1 MLKFGQLSIRTQI
14 LLLTL
19 IVALPAIAVII
30 YSGLHMR
37 KTAVE
42 TAKTETQRLAD
53 NIAIE
58 QKNLEASAEQLISVM
73 SQLPYLKNKNK
84 KRMTTILI
92 NTVKLNPQ
100 YTNLLVAGKN
110 GEVWAHGLPIAST
123 FNASDSRYFINAL
136 SNGKTSSGE
145 FIRSRLTSQPVFN
158 LASAYKNAQN
168 EIDGV
173 FIVAFT
179 LGYYNETLRLSPLS
193 PHAHFMLL
201 DHKGIIIY
209 SSFEKEKYAGTEYN
223 RNSFDEM
230 KTGPDSRTYTGHVS
244 AFGVKSILSYRKL
257 WLAGEDTP
265 YLYIRVAVP
274 ENEVLNKANTII
286 MRNIFFFTLS
296 LFAALALAWL
306 TGKHS
311 IADRID
317 MLEKASKKMAEGDLD
332 ISLTTLDTGGEIGK
346 LGVTFLEMAEKLKA
360 RETALAE
367 SENNYRTIFNT
378 NKDALFI
385 HDALTGKILEVNDSV
400 PEMFGFTREEII
412 GKDVTEMSF
421 KESSHSLKE
430 SQELMRKTVNE
441 GPQTFE
447 WLSKRKNG
455 QPFWAEIILSSAV
468 INNNSSI
475 IAAVRDITERKEAE
489 EERKKLQNQ
498 LNQIQK
504 MESVG
509 QLAGGIAHD
518 FNNILATI
526 MGYGS
531 IMQESMKSDDPNRES
546 LDEIMNSADRAANLT
561 QSLLAFSRKQLINP
575 KEIEINEHIMRIEKF
590 LTRIIGEDI
599 ILNTNLHHE
608 DLWIF
613 ADATQIEQVL
623 MNTAANARDAMPSGG
638 RLIIS
643 TYTEFLK
650 EDDVRAM
657 GYGLSG
663 ECAVIEISDT
673 GTGMDEETR
682 KKIFDPFFT
691 TKEIGK
697 GTGLGLSIV
706 YGIITQNKGHIS
718 VYSEKDKG
726 TTFRIFLPII
736 SAKQNGISSS
746 STEISDVGGN
756 EIILLA
762 EDNKT
767 LREMNTKVL
776 KKYGYTVISA
786 EDGEQAI
793 SKFYDNKDKID
804 LIILDIIMP
813 KKNGR
818 EVFDEAK
825 RLRPDIKVLFTSGYP
840 ADLIAKQ
847 GVLEKGINFI
857 PKPSPMNKM
866 LRKIRELLDQTETE
880 HKST

>member
-1 MLKFGQLSIRTQI
+1 
-14 LLLTL
+14 
-19 IVALPAIAVII
+19 
-30 YSGLHMR
+30 MR

-123 FNASDSRYFINAL
+123 FNASDRRYFINAL
-136 SNGKTSSGE
+136 SSGKTSSGE

-209 SSFEKEKYAGTEYN
+209 SSFEKEKYVGTEYN
-223 RNSFDEM
+223 RNNFNEM
-230 KTGPDSRTYTGHVS
+230 IKGPDIKTYSGQVS
-244 AFGVKSILSYRKL
+244 SFGVKSILSYRKL
-257 WLAGEDTP
+257 RLAGENTP

-274 ENEVLNKANTII
+274 EKEVLAEANMI
-286 MRNIFFFTLS
+286 MVRNILFFTLS
-296 LFAALALAWL
+296 LCAALALAWFA
-306 TGKHS
+306 GKRS

-317 MLEKASKKMAEGDLD
+317 MLEKASRKMADGDLNVN
-332 ISLTTLDTGGEIGK
+332 ISTLDTGGEIGK
-346 LGVTFLEMAEKLKA
+346 LGQTFRDMAEKLKA

-385 HDALTGKILEVNDSV
+385 HNASTGKIIEVNDSV
-400 PEMFGFTREEII
+400 LEMFSFTREEII
-412 GKDVTEMSF
+412 GKDVTGMSF
-421 KESSHSLKE
+421 KESSHTSKE
-430 SQELMRKTVNE
+430 SQELMRKTFNE

-455 QPFWAEIILSSAV
+455 ESFWTEVILSSAI
-468 INNNSSI
+468 INKTNCI

-498 LNQIQK
+498 LYQVQK

-531 IMQESMKSDDPNRES
+531 IMQDSMKEDDPNRES
-546 LDEIMNSADRAANLT
+546 LEEIMNSADRAANLT

-575 KEIEINEHIMRIEKF
+575 KEIEINEHILRIEKF

-599 ILNTNLHHE
+599 ILTTDLYSE
-608 DLWIF
+608 KLWIY

-623 MNTAANARDAMPSGG
+623 MNIAANARDAMPSGG

-643 TYTEFLK
+643 TYSEFLK
-650 EDDVRAM
+650 EDDVITI

-663 ECAVIEISDT
+663 ECAVIEISDN

-691 TKEIGK
+691 TKETGK

-706 YGIITQNKGHIS
+706 YGIIRQNKGHIS
-718 VYSEKDKG
+718 VYSEKGKG
-726 TTFRIFLPII
+726 TTFRIYLPLITAEKK
-736 SAKQNGISSS
+736 SEPSSLK
-746 STEISDVGGN
+746 EISINGGV
-756 EIILLA
+756 ETILLA
-762 EDNKT
+762 EDNET
-767 LREMNTKVL
+767 LREINSKVL
-776 KKYGYTVISA
+776 KNYGYTVISA
-786 EDGEQAI
+786 ENGEEAI
-793 SKFYDNKDKID
+793 LKFRENKDRID
-804 LIILDIIMP
+804 IIILDIIMP

-857 PKPSPMNKM
+857 PKPSPTNKL
-866 LRKIRELLDQTETE
+866 LRKIRELLDQTEINQ
-880 HKST
+880 

>member
-1 MLKFGQLSIRTQI
+1 MLKFGLLPIRIQI
-14 LLLTL
+14 LLLSL
-19 IVALPAIAVII
+19 IVAIPAIVIII

-37 KTAVE
+37 EMALDS
-42 TAKTETQRLAD
+42 AKNETQLIAE

-73 SQLPYLKNKNK
+73 EKLPYLKNKNNK
-84 KRMTTILI
+84 LMIDILT

-100 YTNLLVAGKN
+100 YTNLLVADIKGD
-110 GEVWAHGLPIAST
+110 VWAHGLPVSST
-123 FNASDSRYFINAL
+123 FNASDRRYFKNAL
-136 SNGKTSSGE
+136 SSGQISSGE
-145 FIRSRLTSQPVFN
+145 FLLSRLTSQPTFN
-158 LASAYKNAQN
+158 LASPFKNERN
-168 EIDGV
+168 EIEGV
-173 FIVAFT
+173 FIIAFSLGNYTKT
-179 LGYYNETLRLSPLS
+179 LLRSPLAGQAS
-193 PHAHFMLL
+193 FMLL
-201 DHKGIIIY
+201 DHKGVVLY
-209 SSFEKEKYAGTEYN
+209 SSSEPEKYIGKEY
-223 RNSFDEM
+223 SKKDFHDM
-230 KTGPDSRTYTGHVS
+230 QSGPDYKTYISKISGSDT
-244 AFGVKSILSYRKL
+244 KSILSYRKL
-257 WLAGEDTP
+257 WLHEEKSP
-265 YLYIRVAVP
+265 YLYIRVTVP
-274 ENEVLNKANTII
+274 EKDILAQANII
-286 MRNIFFFTLS
+286 MLQNILFLTLFLFT
-296 LFAALALAWL
+296 ALALAWFA
-306 TGKHS
+306 GKRS
-311 IADRID
+311 IADRII

-332 ISLTTLDTGGEIGK
+332 ISLTKLDTGGEIGK
-346 LGVTFLEMAEKLKA
+346 LGKTFLEMAEKLKV
-360 RETALAE
+360 RETALTE

-385 HDALTGKILEVNDSV
+385 HDSAGKILEVNDSV
-400 PEMFGFTREEII
+400 LEMFGFTREEII
-412 GKDVTEMSF
+412 GKDVTGMSF
-421 KESSHSLKE
+421 KKSSHTSKE
-430 SQELMRKTVNE
+430 SQELMSKTFNE

-455 QPFWAEIILSSAV
+455 ESFWTEVILSSAI
-468 INNNSSI
+468 INKTNCI

-498 LNQIQK
+498 LYQVQK

-526 MGYGS
+526 MGCGS
-531 IMQESMKSDDPNRES
+531 IMQDSMKEDDPNRES

-575 KEIEINEHIMRIEKF
+575 KEIYVNEHIRRIEKF

-599 ILNTNLHHE
+599 TLTTDLCPENLCIL
-608 DLWIF
+608 

-623 MNTAANARDAMPSGG
+623 MNIAANARDAMPSGG

-643 TYTEFLK
+643 TYSEFLE
-650 EDDVRAM
+650 EDDVRTM
-657 GYGLSG
+657 GYGIAG

-691 TKEIGK
+691 TKETGK

-706 YGIITQNKGHIS
+706 YGIIRQNKGHIS
-718 VYSEKDKG
+718 VYSEKGKG
-726 TTFRIFLPII
+726 TTFRIYLPLITAEKI
-736 SAKQNGISSS
+736 SEPSSLK
-746 STEISDVGGN
+746 EISINGGV
-756 EIILLA
+756 ETILLA
-762 EDNKT
+762 EDNET
-767 LREMNTKVL
+767 LREINSKVL
-776 KKYGYTVISA
+776 KNYGYTVISA
-786 EDGEQAI
+786 ENGEEAI
-793 SKFYDNKDKID
+793 LKFRENKDRID
-804 LIILDIIMP
+804 IIILDIIMP

-857 PKPSPMNKM
+857 PKPSPTNKL
-866 LRKIRELLDQTETE
+866 LRKIRELLDQTEINQ
-880 HKST
+880 